1 MVRTKPARVA
11 GRSDQYPAP
20 RYRRNRPS
28 PPLACSERH
37 LKFEAVSIR
46 EFNRSASNGADRF
59 VYRLTPEK
67 PPAGASW
74 RGLCALG
81 FVERARGW
89 DQNGR
94 QVAPPRPDSRVLSV
108 PFNTLPRSGGRS
120 ERGQGP
126 GCGLSVARADFR
138 ARLPFG
144 DGFPGARP
152 GAAIEL
158 ALHRLSLSALNWPLE
173 IRSSTPAAACRSA
186 EWSASLMCTRITPV
200 NSVRGTC
207 VTPFA
212 AVEREWDFE
221 ILPQDTDACAT
232 GASASKGLR
241 TRSTPRVDCS
251 TTCV

>member
-1 MVRTKPARVA
+1 MR
-11 GRSDQYPAP
+11 
-20 RYRRNRPS
+20 
-28 PPLACSERH
+28 CSEPGMASWFAIVASRAPGGIRTVVKSPH
-37 LKFEAVSIR
+37 R
-46 EFNRSASNGADRF
+46 EFKRSASREADRL
-59 VYRLTPEK
+59 VYRLTREK

-74 RGLCALG
+74 RGLRALA
-81 FVERARGW
+81 FVKRSQGSHRDGGQTA
-89 DQNGR
+89 
-94 QVAPPRPDSRVLSV
+94 VSPPRSHGLSERVNSSLRSR
-108 PFNTLPRSGGRS
+108 GRS

-200 NSVRGTC
+200 HSVRGTC